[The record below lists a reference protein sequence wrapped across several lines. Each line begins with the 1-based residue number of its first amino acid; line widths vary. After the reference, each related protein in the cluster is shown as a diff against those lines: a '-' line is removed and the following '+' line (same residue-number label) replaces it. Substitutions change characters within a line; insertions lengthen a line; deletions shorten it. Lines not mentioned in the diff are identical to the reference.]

1 VIEKELV
8 TSAAAAPAGGPYSP
22 ALKIRDYLFLSGQG
36 GFDPAS
42 GALAGDTIEEQTE
55 QTFRNIS
62 ALLEAGGHDLGDVVS
77 CQVHLSDLSVFD
89 RFNAVYERH
98 FDEPRPVRTTVGASL
113 LRGMLVEITVVSYR
127 CGDDH
132 AGH

>member
-1 VIEKELV
+1 MIEKELV
-8 TSAAAAPAGGPYSP
+8 TSAAAPPPGGPYSP
-22 ALKIRDYLFLSGQG
+22 ALKIRDYLFLAGQG
-36 GFDPAS
+36 GRDPATR
-42 GALAGDTIEEQTE
+42 AMAGTIEEQTE

-77 CQVHLSDLSVFD
+77 CLVHLSDMSMFD

-98 FDEPRPVRTTVGASL
+98 FAEPRPVRTTVGASL
-113 LRGMLVEITVVSYR
+113 VGGMLVEITVVSYH
-127 CGDDH
+127 CSDDH

>member
-22 ALKIRDYLFLSGQG
+22 ALKIRDYLFLAGQG
-36 GFDPAS
+36 GFDPAI
-42 GALAGDTIEEQTE
+42 GAMAGDTIEEQTE

-77 CQVHLSDLSVFD
+77 CLVHLSDLSMFD

-98 FDEPRPVRTTVGASL
+98 FAEPRPVRTTVGASL
-113 LRGMLVEITVVSYR
+113 LRGMLVEITVVSYH
-127 CGDDH
+127 CGDGH

>member
-22 ALKIRDYLFLSGQG
+22 ALKIRDYLFLAGQG
-36 GFDPAS
+36 GVDPAI
-42 GALAGDTIEEQTE
+42 GAMAGDTIEEQTE
-55 QTFRNIS
+55 QTLRNIS

-77 CQVHLSDLSVFD
+77 CLVHLSDLSMFD

-98 FDEPRPVRTTVGASL
+98 FPEPRPVRTTVGASL
-113 LRGMLVEITVVSYR
+113 LGDMLVEITVVSYH